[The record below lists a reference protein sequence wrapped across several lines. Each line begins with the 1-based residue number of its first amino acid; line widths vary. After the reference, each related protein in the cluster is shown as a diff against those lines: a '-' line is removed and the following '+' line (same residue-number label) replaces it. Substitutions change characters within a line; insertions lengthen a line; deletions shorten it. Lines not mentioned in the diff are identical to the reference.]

1 MMKPQVSIDM
11 AIPDTFSLKE
21 RRVLMI
27 EDDPY
32 LREYYKRVLEREG
45 MVMDIADDGEQGLEM
60 IKQGEY
66 EIILMD
72 IMLPRKTGIEIL
84 ECLKKDKIKHCPI
97 MILTDLDQPTVEDK
111 ARELGAHSYM
121 AKHEMNAQD
130 LKYSI
135 EKTLKEKT

>member
-1 MMKPQVSIDM
+1 MIKPPDKSIN
-11 AIPDTFSLKE
+11 AALENFSLRE

-60 IKQGEY
+60 IKKGEY

-72 IMLPRKTGIEIL
+72 IMLPRMTGIEIL
-84 ECLKKDKIKHCPI
+84 EYLKKEKVKHCPI

-111 ARELGAHSYM
+111 ARQLGAHAYM
-121 AKHEMNAQD
+121 AKHEMSAQD
-130 LKYSI
+130 LKFSI
-135 EKTLKEKT
+135 EKTLKGD